1 MTLELDLQGMVGLQM
16 PHQINTFD
24 LDAGVTDDAA
34 MFMLCIQVVTTMN
47 VMVLLLL
54 WHCGLPGCMQ
64 CKAQFTNMCM

>member
-1 MTLELDLQGMVGLQM
+1 VFIMTLELDLQGMVGLQM

-54 WHCGLPGCMQ
+54 
-64 CKAQFTNMCM
+64 